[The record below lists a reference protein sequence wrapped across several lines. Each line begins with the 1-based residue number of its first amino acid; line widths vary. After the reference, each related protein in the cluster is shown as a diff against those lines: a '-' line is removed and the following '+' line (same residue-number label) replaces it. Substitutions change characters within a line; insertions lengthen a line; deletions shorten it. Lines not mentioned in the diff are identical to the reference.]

1 MTDLE
6 GNILNA
12 FKEKPMISWRYIDN
26 IFFIWEHGEES
37 MEKFLNK
44 LSSFHPTIKFTAEY
58 SEETIDFLDVNIRLV
73 GGAHDRLFGKPT
85 DTHQCLDPNLSHLY
99 HCKKGITSSQAL
111 RFNRICSDNESFDKR
126 SNDLEGWLMERGYN
140 GKMIR
145 KQIL

>member
-44 LSSFHPTIKFTAEY
+44 LSSFHSQEHSRKGLPERKKLKL
-58 SEETIDFLDVNIRLV
+58 SS
-73 GGAHDRLFGKPT
+73 
-85 DTHQCLDPNLSHLY
+85 PN
-99 HCKKGITSSQAL
+99 
-111 RFNRICSDNESFDKR
+111 
-126 SNDLEGWLMERGYN
+126 
-140 GKMIR
+140 
-145 KQIL
+145 